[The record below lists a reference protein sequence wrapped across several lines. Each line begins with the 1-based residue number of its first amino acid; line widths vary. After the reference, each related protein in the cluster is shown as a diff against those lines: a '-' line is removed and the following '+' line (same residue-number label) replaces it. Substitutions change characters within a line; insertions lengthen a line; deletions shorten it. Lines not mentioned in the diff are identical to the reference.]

1 MTAKIIIIGYG
12 NIDRADD
19 GAAFAVIN
27 ELRRQ
32 LGVRILEEGDTGL
45 DDLNNTTDSIF
56 IPQLI
61 PEIMEMVRAY
71 DKIVFVDA
79 HVSHDM
85 EDLCCSPVLP
95 EYSSTSFTHHMT
107 PSLLVA
113 YLDAMYRRE
122 PEAHLVSVRGYEFD
136 FRRTLSCRVQA
147 VVRPAV
153 DIILRLMN
161 R

>member
-1 MTAKIIIIGYG
+1 MTAKTIIIGYG

-32 LGVRILEEGDTGL
+32 LGVRILEEGYTGL
-45 DDLNNTTDSIF
+45 DDLNNNSDSIF

-61 PEIMEMVRAY
+61 PEIMEMVTGY

-79 HVSHDM
+79 HVSSDM
-85 EDLCCSPVLP
+85 EDLNCTPVLP
-95 EYSSTSFTHHMT
+95 EYSSSSFTHHMK
-107 PSLLVA
+107 PSLLIA
-113 YLDAMYRRE
+113 YLKAMYQCE

-136 FRRTLSCRVQA
+136 FRRTLSCQVQA
-147 VVRPAV
+147 AVRPAV
-153 DIILRLMN
+153 DIILRLMD

>member
-1 MTAKIIIIGYG
+1 MTAKTIIIGYG

-45 DDLNNTTDSIF
+45 DDLNNNTDSIF

-71 DKIVFVDA
+71 NRIVFVDA
-79 HVSHDM
+79 HVSPDM
-85 EDLCCSPVLP
+85 EDLSCSPVLP

-113 YLDAMYRRE
+113 YLEAMYQSE
-122 PEAHLVSVRGYEFD
+122 PEAHLVSVRGCEFD
-136 FRRTLSCRVQA
+136 FRRTF
-147 VVRPAV
+147 
-153 DIILRLMN
+153 
-161 R
+161 